1 MQTEA
6 GSSGVLL
13 AIPDLSAVCAVSLF
27 FWKYIYRF
35 SSAVN
40 YMKKGFNML
49 VMKRSEFTFSA
60 KQIEP
65 MYIYRTQHS
74 YFHAL

>member
-6 GSSGVLL
+6 GSSVVLL
-13 AIPDLSAVCAVSLF
+13 AIPDLSAVCAAPLS
-27 FWKYIYRF
+27 FWKYLYCF

-40 YMKKGFNML
+40 YLKKGLNML
-49 VMKRSEFTFSA
+49 VMKRSEFTLPA

-65 MYIYRTQHS
+65 MYMYSTLHS